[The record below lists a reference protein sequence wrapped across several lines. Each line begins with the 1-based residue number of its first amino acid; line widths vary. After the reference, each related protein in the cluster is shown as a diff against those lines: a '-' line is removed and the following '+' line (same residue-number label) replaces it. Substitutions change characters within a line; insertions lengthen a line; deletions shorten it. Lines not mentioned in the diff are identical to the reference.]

1 MVCHDEGVDQPVA
14 LVTGAA
20 RGIGAA
26 TVSALVADGWRV
38 VALDSCADDPAVGY
52 PQATTAELDAVVAGA
67 KGAVTGV
74 VADVR
79 DRAALSKAVDG
90 LGSLDALVTCAGVA
104 TGGGPLWEVAD
115 DEWEAAIG
123 INLTGTFN
131 AVRAA
136 VPLVRRGGRVV
147 AVASAAGSLGLRH
160 MGAYAAAKHGVIGLI
175 RSLAADLAG
184 TGTTANVVSPG
195 STVTAPLKASAAIYE
210 LDSIEDFVRHQGPL
224 GRLIEPAEV
233 AATIAWLC
241 SPAAS
246 AITGAVIPVDG
257 GMTATP

>member
-1 MVCHDEGVDQPVA
+1 MV
-14 LVTGAA
+14 
-20 RGIGAA
+20 
-26 TVSALVADGWRV
+26 DGWRV
-38 VALDSCADDPAVGY
+38 VAVDSCADDSAVGY
-52 PQATTAELDAVVAGA
+52 QQASRADLDAVVTAGE
-67 KGAVTGV
+67 GAVTGV

-79 DRAALSKAVDG
+79 DNAALREALATAG
-90 LGSLDALVTCAGVA
+90 PINALVTCAGVA
-104 TGGGPLWEVAD
+104 TGGGPVWDATD
-115 DEWEAAIG
+115 AEWEAAIG
-123 INLTGTFN
+123 VNLTGTFN
-131 AVRAA
+131 AIRTV
-136 VPLVRRGGRVV
+136 VPSIVDGGRVV

-160 MGAYAAAKHGVIGLI
+160 MGPYAAAKHGLVGLI

-195 STVTAPLKASAAIYE
+195 STATAALDASAEIYG
-210 LDSIEDFVRHQGPL
+210 LASIDDFVRHQEPL
-224 GRLIEPAEV
+224 GRLIEPTEV

>member
-1 MVCHDEGVDQPVA
+1 MNQPVA

-26 TVSALVADGWRV
+26 TVAALVTDGWRV
-38 VALDSCADDPAVGY
+38 VALDACADDPAVGY
-52 PQATTAELDAVVAGA
+52 PQATLADLDAVVAAGA
-67 KGAVTGV
+67 GAVTAV

-79 DRAALSKAVDG
+79 DQAT
-90 LGSLDALVTCAGVA
+90 LDEVIGEFGVLHALVTCAGVA
-104 TGGGPLWEVAD
+104 TGGGPMWEATD
-115 DEWEAAIG
+115 AEWEAAIG

-136 VPLVRRGGRVV
+136 VPLIADGGRVV

-160 MGAYAAAKHGVIGLI
+160 MGPYAAAKHGVIGLI

-184 TGTTANVVSPG
+184 TGTTANIVSPG
-195 STVTAPLKASAAIYE
+195 STATAPLDASAAIYG
-210 LDSIEDFVRHQGPL
+210 LDSVDDFVRHQDPL
-224 GRLIEPAEV
+224 GRLIEPTEG
-233 AATIAWLC
+233 AAAIAWLC
-241 SPAAS
+241 YPAAS
-246 AITGAVIPVDG
+246 ASPGAVVPIDG

>member
-1 MVCHDEGVDQPVA
+1 MAGLVD
-14 LVTGAA
+14 G
-20 RGIGAA
+20 
-26 TVSALVADGWRV
+26 GWRV
-38 VALDSCADDPAVGY
+38 IAVDACADDPSVPY
-52 PQATTAELDAVVAGA
+52 PQATIADFDAVVADG
-67 KGAVTGV
+67 GGSVTGV

-79 DRAALSKAVDG
+79 NRAALDAAIDG
-90 LGSLDALVTCAGVA
+90 VGPLDALVTCAGVA
-104 TGGGPLWEVAD
+104 TGGGPMWEAAD
-115 DEWEAAIG
+115 AEWEAAIG

-131 AVRAA
+131 AIRAA
-136 VPLVRRGGRVV
+136 VPRLRDGGRVV

-160 MGAYAAAKHGVIGLI
+160 MGPYAAAKHGVIGLI

-195 STVTAPLKASAAIYE
+195 STATAPLDASAAIYG
-210 LDSIEDFVRHQGPL
+210 LASAEDFVRHQEPL
-224 GRLIEPAEV
+224 GRLIDPAEV
-233 AATIAWLC
+233 AAAIVWLC

>member
-1 MVCHDEGVDQPVA
+1 VNQPVA
-14 LVTGAA
+14 IVTGAA

-26 TVSALVADGWRV
+26 TVAALVADGWRV
-38 VALDSCADDPAVGY
+38 VAVDSCADDPAVNY
-52 PQATTAELDAVVAGA
+52 LQATRGDLDAVVAAGQ
-67 KGAVTGV
+67 GAVTGV

-79 DRAALSKAVDG
+79 DQAALSEAIATAG
-90 LGSLDALVTCAGVA
+90 PLNALVACAGVA
-104 TGGGPLWEVAD
+104 TGGGPVWDATD
-115 DEWEAAIG
+115 AEWEAAIG

-131 AVRAA
+131 AIRAA
-136 VPLVRRGGRVV
+136 VPSIADGGRIV

-160 MGAYAAAKHGVIGLI
+160 MGPYAAAKHGVIGLI

-195 STVTAPLKASAAIYE
+195 STATTPLDASAEIYGLE
-210 LDSIEDFVRHQGPL
+210 SVDDFVRHQEPL

-233 AATIAWLC
+233 AAAIVWLC

-246 AITGAVIPVDG
+246 AITGAVVPVDG